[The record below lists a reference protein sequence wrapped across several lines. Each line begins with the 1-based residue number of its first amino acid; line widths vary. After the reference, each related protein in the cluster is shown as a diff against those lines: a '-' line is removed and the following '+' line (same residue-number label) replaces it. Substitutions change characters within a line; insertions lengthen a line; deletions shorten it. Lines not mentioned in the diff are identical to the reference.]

1 MKGEEGIKGKTIF
14 LRRKG
19 RKHNTMN
26 TLNVGKQYWDVWLH
40 LTKVNCYIPR
50 ILLNYTGTTIG

>member
-19 RKHNTMN
+19 RKHKTMN
-26 TLNVGKQYWDVWLH
+26 TLNVGKQCWDVWLH
-40 LTKVNCYIPR
+40 LTKVKYDIE
-50 ILLNYTGTTIG
+50 T